1 MKPFFFASFLFI
13 STAQAAELQC
23 PDRYP
28 AQAIELAAPQG
39 WTGRVDGG
47 ARLIGAGALVGQS
60 EEKGELRG
68 QDRETKDGYEIR
80 YAGLNDFQEPLQK
93 WVFCSYGRGGEV
105 RLFRRMPDDT
115 DECLVKY
122 RRNRE
127 PAVPTV
133 TIACTPSRA
142 R

>member
-1 MKPFFFASFLFI
+1 MKPLIFAPLLFI
-13 STAQAAELQC
+13 LTVQASELQC

-28 AQAIELAAPQG
+28 AQDIELPAPHR

-47 ARLIGAGALVGQS
+47 ARLIGAGALVGMP

-68 QDRETKDGYEIR
+68 QDRKTKDGYEIR
-80 YAGLNDFQEPLQK
+80 YAGLNEFQEPLQK
-93 WVFCSYGRGGEV
+93 WVFCSYGQGGEV

-122 RRNRE
+122 KRNRE

-133 TIACTPSRA
+133 TIACISSPA
-142 R
+142 K